1 MIAATLKQWP
11 RYMKAEYNELTDK
24 ELVKIARKGN
34 AEAFSELVRRHQHRV
49 YNLSLRYMRDANRAE
64 DMAQEAFLKG
74 FRLLKGFRGECSFS
88 TWMYKV
94 TGSVCL
100 TEIRKRKKRG
110 EVELKPA
117 HESSYISTKAQDND
131 EAELVRRC
139 VTRLPEKYAAIVTLY
154 YLDAMPYDEIAKI
167 MEIPIGTLKTWMF
180 RARKELRVIVQEE
193 LGVQS

>member
-1 MIAATLKQWP
+1 MIATTLKQWP
-11 RYMKAEYNELTDK
+11 RYMKAEYNELTDN

-49 YNLSLRYMRDANRAE
+49 YNLSLRYMRDSNRAE

-74 FRLLKGFRGECSFS
+74 FRLLKGFRGDCSFS

-100 TEIRKRKKRG
+100 TEIGKRKKRG
-110 EVELKPA
+110 EVELKLV
-117 HESSYISTKAQDND
+117 HESSYVSTKAQDND
-131 EAELVRRC
+131 EADLVRRC

-154 YLDAMPYDEIAKI
+154 YLDEMPYKEIAKI

>member
-1 MIAATLKQWP
+1 MIATTLKQWP
-11 RYMKAEYNELTDK
+11 RYMKAEYNELTDN

-34 AEAFSELVRRHQHRV
+34 PEAFSELVRRHQHRV
-49 YNLSLRYMRDANRAE
+49 YNLSLRYMRDSNRAE

-74 FRLLKGFRGECSFS
+74 FRLLKGFRGDCSFS

-100 TEIRKRKKRG
+100 TEIGKRKKRG
-110 EVELKPA
+110 EVELKPV
-117 HESSYISTKAQDND
+117 HESSYVSTKAQDND
-131 EAELVRRC
+131 EADLVRRC
-139 VTRLPEKYAAIVTLY
+139 VTRLPEKYATIVTLY
-154 YLDAMPYDEIAKI
+154 YLDEMPYKEIAKI